1 MITFNINVSSSFGFG
16 NVSVYCPSTH
26 SQTKSELAAKDDN
39 LETADLGKD
48 KDDKTDAEKE
58 EQINEQGDQV
68 RSDASQTLPFAF
80 CAPQSMISARCLFQR
95 DFDENEVDPY
105 HGQQDTRPEPEAID
119 LPEEL
124 NLDQEEARDDGSDE
138 GDGDCGQ

>member
-1 MITFNINVSSSFGFG
+1 MITFKINVSSSFGFG

-68 RSDASQTLPFAF
+68 RSDASQTLPFAL
-80 CAPQSMISARCLFQR
+80 CASQSMISARCLF
-95 DFDENEVDPY
+95 
-105 HGQQDTRPEPEAID
+105 
-119 LPEEL
+119 
-124 NLDQEEARDDGSDE
+124 
-138 GDGDCGQ
+138 